1 VTSRLDQGSPIRPC
15 DSSLSDVGLEFIFE
29 KGRID
34 VLTLLVAL
42 AIYGGYATITWFF
55 RDLPLLMF
63 APLCAICLTW
73 YGSLQHETIHNHPT
87 WSRHFNRWL
96 AFLPLSLWI
105 PYRIYSATHLQHHRY
120 DGRHLTEPEYDPESF
135 YPRPGSLLYG
145 SLRRRLH
152 LMNCTLAGRLILG
165 PALSV
170 SRFWFDEFRAIIAGD
185 SRRTVIWARHLLTV
199 AMVLIWLQRV
209 CHIPL
214 WIYLTL
220 VIYPSIA
227 LTHLRSFV
235 EHRADLKVSHRTVV
249 VEASP
254 MWSLLF
260 LNNNLHIAHH
270 RYPNVPWHRLPSV
283 WRRMRS
289 DSVKGYLV
297 YGGGYMQVAN
307 QYFWKPVL
315 GIEHPQEA
323 PETPLGMLPMKT

>member
-1 VTSRLDQGSPIRPC
+1 VTSRQDQASRIRAS
-15 DSSLSDVGLEFIFE
+15 DSSHAHAGREFIIE
-29 KGRID
+29 KERVD

-42 AIYGGYATITWFF
+42 AVYGGYATLTWFF
-55 RDLPLLMF
+55 RDLPLSVF

-87 WSRHFNRWL
+87 PSRQFNRSL

-120 DGRHLTEPEYDPESF
+120 DGRHLTETEHDPESF
-135 YPRPGSLLYG
+135 YVRPGSLLLYG

-170 SRFWFDEFRAIIAGD
+170 SRLWFAEFRAIIAGD
-185 SRRTVIWARHLLTV
+185 SRRTVIWTRHLLTV
-199 AMVLIWLQRV
+199 ALVLFWLQGV

-214 WIYLTL
+214 GVYLML
-220 VIYPSIA
+220 VVYPSIA

-235 EHRADLKVSHRTVV
+235 EHRADIKASRRTVV

-254 MWSLLF
+254 LWSLLF

-270 RYPNVPWHRLPSV
+270 AHPKVPWHLLPSV

-289 DSVKGYLV
+289 DSVQRDLV
-297 YGGGYMQVAN
+297 YSGGYMEVAK
-307 QYFWKPVL
+307 QYLWRPVL
-315 GIEHPQEA
+315 SIEHPGA